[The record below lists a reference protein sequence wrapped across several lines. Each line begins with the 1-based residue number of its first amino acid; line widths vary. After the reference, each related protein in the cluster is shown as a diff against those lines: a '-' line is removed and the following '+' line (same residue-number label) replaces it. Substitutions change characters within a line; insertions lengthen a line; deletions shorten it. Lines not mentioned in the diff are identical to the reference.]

1 MQSPSRRDVASM
13 SRLALNVHPLWW
25 GSVVSGDFPNPGDAL
40 VPVWFKAK
48 KWEIKGLGTP
58 IRGVPLPKRTTKAS
72 HLTARDGRDHW
83 HFYSSGNSLKILEPC
98 AAGGSQWNV
107 RLKSSQPC
115 HWGGHWHSFYCHPL
129 LRLFLLNC
137 KSPVYVE
144 TIDRFILFRS
154 VPLDFL
160 SSSRVPHYCFIFAKT
175 D

>member
-1 MQSPSRRDVASM
+1 MWHPWQDWLWTSILCGEALWSRGTSQTLVMLWSQCG
-13 SRLALNVHPLWW
+13 SRQKK
-25 GSVVSGDFPNPGDAL
+25 GDKGVGDTHQ
-40 VPVWFKAK
+40 
-48 KWEIKGLGTP
+48 G
-58 IRGVPLPKRTTKAS
+58 GVPLPKWTTKAS
-72 HLTARDGRDHW
+72 HLTAQDGRDKW

-160 SSSRVPHYCFIFAKT
+160 SSSRVPHYCFILAKT